1 MKASEVKA
9 NLRADIRAF
18 AKEGPGG
25 AGFLTIGQIAEY
37 TGKGVNRIKEY
48 MEGYEYID
56 LGRRHGFPVD
66 SVVDRILQDR
76 RMA

>member
-1 MKASEVKA
+1 MKTSDMKANMK
-9 NLRADIRAF
+9 ADIRAF
-18 AKEGPGG
+18 AKYGAGG
-25 AGFLTIGQIAEY
+25 AGFLTIDQIAKY

-56 LGRRHGFPVD
+56 LGRRKAFPID
-66 SVVDRILQDR
+66 SVVDRLMKDR